1 MGVPKRLT
9 EMQQRFAE
17 LVVFGGPDGPV
28 TQTEAAKIAGYS
40 EKRCRQEGSELL
52 NPKLSPLVVQYVSKL
67 KEERMKK
74 YEVNYENHITE
85 LARIK
90 EAALKKGSFS
100 SAVNAETNRGKA
112 AGLYID
118 RKIIKTGKLEEM
130 SVEQLEAKMKKILE
144 DYSSNNY
151 NNNYKQLTKDEA
163 HNSREEFDFELTEIL
178 QFEHVN
184 DLTDHERTF
193 FERGYQCMN
202 RIPQLYGT
210 PKIHKNYT
218 SQVPFRPV
226 NSQVGS
232 LSALASTFVD
242 YYLKKLTP
250 YIPGYVKKSFK
261 VIKRLKNINCS
272 IDSISIATSDAVAMY
287 PNILNNEGITACN
300 KYFALYAKES
310 KSFFPSELITKLLR
324 LIMTCNTFEFG
335 NTYWKQVDGT
345 AMGTPCACNYATIVF
360 AYYKRTQI
368 LPTFKKNLLLYV

>member
-52 NPKLSPLVVQYVSKL
+52 NPRLSPLVVQYVSKL

-144 DYSSNNY
+144 DYSQIIDVTPEV
-151 NNNYKQLTKDEA
+151 KEI
-163 HNSREEFDFELTEIL
+163 EE
-178 QFEHVN
+178 
-184 DLTDHERTF
+184 
-193 FERGYQCMN
+193 
-202 RIPQLYGT
+202 
-210 PKIHKNYT
+210 
-218 SQVPFRPV
+218 S
-226 NSQVGS
+226 
-232 LSALASTFVD
+232 
-242 YYLKKLTP
+242 
-250 YIPGYVKKSFK
+250 
-261 VIKRLKNINCS
+261 
-272 IDSISIATSDAVAMY
+272 
-287 PNILNNEGITACN
+287 
-300 KYFALYAKES
+300 
-310 KSFFPSELITKLLR
+310 
-324 LIMTCNTFEFG
+324 
-335 NTYWKQVDGT
+335 
-345 AMGTPCACNYATIVF
+345 
-360 AYYKRTQI
+360 
-368 LPTFKKNLLLYV
+368 